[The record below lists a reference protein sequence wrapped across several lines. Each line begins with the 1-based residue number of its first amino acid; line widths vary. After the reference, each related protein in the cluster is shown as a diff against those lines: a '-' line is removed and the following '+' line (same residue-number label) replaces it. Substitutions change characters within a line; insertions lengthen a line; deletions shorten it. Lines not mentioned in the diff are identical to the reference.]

1 MVSSWFLESSIAR
14 FAARWGRSD
23 LRVSVFCVCIAEIEV
38 VEEKKSRKLSCG
50 IFGKEIRFICFEHE
64 HLWSDY
70 VRVVLAATAG
80 AAAATAAGAGA
91 TAAGAG
97 ATGLDV

>member
-1 MVSSWFLESSIAR
+1 M
-14 FAARWGRSD
+14 
-23 LRVSVFCVCIAEIEV
+23 

-50 IFGKEIRFICFEHE
+50 IFGEEIRFICFEHE

-70 VRVVLAATAG
+70 VRVVLAATAAA